1 LILAATVPRGGDDI
15 MHVEKAVLAKALAFV
30 ERLEQRAV
38 DLKARRKHVSRPPHR
53 GRRIE

>member
-1 LILAATVPRGGDDI
+1 LILTATVPRGGDDI

-30 ERLEQRAV
+30 ERLERRAV

-53 GRRIE
+53 GCRIE